1 MAPDASTDA
10 STESSSDPIAAT
22 GRADLPTRFGDFD
35 VAAFRDGDG
44 AEHLAILK
52 GEVRAAEDLLVRIHS
67 RCVTGEVFHS
77 RRCDCGAQLEHALR
91 RIEEEGQGVLVYLD
105 QEGRGVGLLNKIRA
119 YNLQDDGADT
129 VEANRE
135 LGLPDDA
142 RDYGAAA
149 DVLRALDVA
158 SVRLLTNNP
167 DKVDRLEDQGVTVSS
182 REPIVVGRN
191 EENIAYLETKAR
203 EMGHLLEDLEPSPAR
218 PWPP

>member
-1 MAPDASTDA
+1 MATDPA
-10 STESSSDPIAAT
+10 PEPITAT
-22 GRADLPTRFGDFD
+22 GRANLPTRFGDFD
-35 VAAFRDGDG
+35 VAAFEDGTG
-44 AEHLAILK
+44 REHLAILK
-52 GEVRAAEDLLVRIHS
+52 GEVQGAEDLLVRLHS

-91 RIEEEGQGVLVYLD
+91 RIEEEGRGVLVYLD
-105 QEGRGVGLLNKIRA
+105 QEGRGVGLVNKIRA
-119 YNLQDDGADT
+119 YALQDDGADT

-135 LGLPDDA
+135 LGLPEDA

-149 DVLRALDVA
+149 DLLQVLGVE

-167 DKVDRLEDQGVTVSS
+167 DKVHRLQEEGVAVTD

-191 EENIAYLETKAR
+191 EENVAYLETKR
-203 EMGHLLEDLEPSPAR
+203 QEMGHLLDDLDPNPTR